1 MRRIASWRP
10 LLLASGA
17 ILLFAV
23 APAVSQAP
31 PRPAPPARAT
41 PPKLEPVAETKL
53 LMEGMTQTNFRGA
66 ERILLQK
73 PGDADTWK
81 FLRGQAL
88 LIGESGNL
96 LLMRPPK
103 NSGEAAWMERAT
115 DLRAAAT
122 RLARAAGD
130 SDFERSRAALV
141 ELSGACNR
149 CHQAF
154 RVPVKVTP
162 FAEPPERKVSIPAD
176 GN

>member
-1 MRRIASWRP
+1 
-10 LLLASGA
+10 
-17 ILLFAV
+17 
-23 APAVSQAP
+23 
-31 PRPAPPARAT
+31 
-41 PPKLEPVAETKL
+41 
-53 LMEGMTQTNFRGA
+53 MEGLTQANFRGA

-88 LIGESGNL
+88 LIGETGNL

-103 NSGEAAWMERAT
+103 NSGEAAWMERAS
-115 DLRAAAT
+115 DLRSAAT

-130 SDFERSRAALV
+130 SDFERSRAAFV
-141 ELSGACNR
+141 EMSAACNR

-162 FAEPPERKVSIPAD
+162 FAEPPERKVSIESTGD
-176 GN
+176 QVTLSSKRH

>member
-1 MRRIASWRP
+1 MKFKRITRGLTSAARHRF
-10 LLLASGA
+10 LLLPGA
-17 ILLFAV
+17 LLLLAV
-23 APAVSQAP
+23 APAATQQP
-31 PRPAPPARAT
+31 PRPAPPART
-41 PPKLEPVAETKL
+41 TSPKLEPVAETKL
-53 LMEGMTQTNFRGA
+53 LMEGLTQSNFRGA
-66 ERILLQK
+66 ERILLEK
-73 PGDADTWK
+73 PKDADSWK

-88 LIGESGNL
+88 LIGETGNL

-130 SDFERSRAALV
+130 SDFERSRAAFV
-141 ELSGACNR
+141 ELSAACNR

-162 FAEPPERKVSIPAD
+162 FD
-176 GN
+176 